1 MGSAAWQRRTALPK
15 KGVQQRDDAFALALA
30 GQFERGLPVE
40 RGQRGMQNPFKN
52 GGAVRFDLQGQIRDT
67 TYDSLTH
74 DQNP

>member
-1 MGSAAWQRRTALPK
+1 
-15 KGVQQRDDAFALALA
+15 
-30 GQFERGLPVE
+30 
-40 RGQRGMQNPFKN
+40 MQNPFKN